1 MGHVVPLCLHFTFWV
16 VFLSVYT
23 IFHLHEQC
31 EKGSVSPNAGQQPSL
46 IKVILVDVKWCLYRV
61 WIFFFV
67 SFACDGVLCSTA

>member
-1 MGHVVPLCLHFTFWV
+1 MGHMVPLCLYFTFWV

-46 IKVILVDVKWCLYRV
+46 IKVILVDVK
-61 WIFFFV
+61 
-67 SFACDGVLCSTA
+67 